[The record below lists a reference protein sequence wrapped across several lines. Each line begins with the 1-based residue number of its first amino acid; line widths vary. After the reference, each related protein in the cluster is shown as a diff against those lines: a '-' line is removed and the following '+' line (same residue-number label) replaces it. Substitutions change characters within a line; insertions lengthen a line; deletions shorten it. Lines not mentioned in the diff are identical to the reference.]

1 MSYLPAKRLESIA
14 PSMHHKG
21 RLQVGADA
29 DISIFNPNTITDK
42 ASFESGLAFSEGMEY
57 VLVNGKIVLKNGKTL
72 SNTFPG
78 QPIYGKFK
86 K

>member
-1 MSYLPAKRLESIA
+1 MKSSAISERKPFSIA
-14 PSMHHKG
+14 NSFCFGVFYQDK
-21 RLQVGADA
+21 QVGLARL
-29 DISIFNPNTITDK
+29 ITDK

-86 K
+86 N